1 MIQVTNGKVTT
12 TVTKGAFDSI
22 FSKLGYKRVNENEP
36 AATHVAG
43 SSVVEQVDEAPE
55 ADAFADLVTK
65 PVSQWS
71 KHELQEFVNAK
82 GIDTSNAK
90 TVAEVKAIVKEYIE
104 AAN

>member
-43 SSVVEQVDEAPE
+43 SSVVEQRDEATE
-55 ADAFADLVTK
+55 VDAFADLVTK

-71 KHELQEFVNAK
+71 KHELQGFVNAK